1 MERDQVGFEWR
12 GARRFQRR
20 AGGRQGAAMMRR
32 PHLLQAG
39 VILIAALVLALPV
52 LAQQQPTPLELQV
65 DQDFLFDVRADME
78 TLADEVFGIETRP
91 EGWRA
96 NFEAA
101 SAAMA
106 PDLWYDSE
114 LLADAVF
121 GAGARP
127 ANWLGAT
134 TTSLAAL
141 ARNTRH
147 DLELMA
153 TAVFESTARPE
164 TWRGA
169 AAIFSCDR
177 TLQNLV
183 SVLGSFYRILPQTPD
198 SALNFCASLQAEIED
213 EVINILFGTPGE
225 DGTLTNINDL
235 LSGVRGDLERTVD
248 ERLGLNTRP
257 PGYVG
262 NRDASTPS
270 FTGDLFLDLETM
282 ADLQFGQGE
291 RPAGWIGV
299 LSTSPGANYL
309 ALRHDVELF
318 TDETL
323 GVGIRPPGWQG
334 VDPLERCLPQVNQL
348 ARLVTA
354 NFDVTFNDLDPAAPD
369 FCAQVEAS
377 ANAFVE
383 NPPVIDVVEAEQR
396 FNATSNYAF
405 SYLDVAA
412 LDYMGIIP
420 GGVPLRAVYRN
431 FGDSNMMFVAG
442 EDFALYV
449 DRRFTTLPET
459 VFNSLPTLE
468 GINPIAF
475 CDARWCNGPGPTPTP
490 TGSGPLEAVLFAATP
505 VATPNPNL
513 LEATKQLVSWN
524 FVRVTYIQ
532 DNPATRSAQVTLELC
547 QQPAANAV
555 GCEPALT
562 VFNTQT
568 AAFFPPIAQFNGLNV
583 FELPYGYNTNVVI
596 ESQNFFANDVWISD
610 PTIR

>member
-1 MERDQVGFEWR
+1 
-12 GARRFQRR
+12 
-20 AGGRQGAAMMRR
+20 MRR
-32 PHLLQAG
+32 PQFLRACVLA
-39 VILIAALVLALPV
+39 IAALALVVPAF
-52 LAQQQPTPLELQV
+52 AQRQPTPLELQIN
-65 DQDFLFDVRADME
+65 QDFLFDVRSDME
-78 TLADEVFGIETRP
+78 ALADVVFGIETRP
-91 EGWRA
+91 EDWRS
-96 NFEAA
+96 NFESA
-101 SAAMA
+101 SASMA

-114 LLADAVF
+114 LLADTVF
-121 GAGARP
+121 GVSTRP

-147 DLELMA
+147 DLEILA
-153 TAVFESTARPE
+153 TAAFQSTARPE

-169 AAIFSCDR
+169 AANFACDR

-183 SVLGSFYRILPQTPD
+183 SVLGTFYRILPQTPG
-198 SALNFCASLQAEIED
+198 SALNYCAALQAEIED
-213 EVINILFGTPGE
+213 EVINILFGTPGG
-225 DGTLTNINDL
+225 DGALVNVNDL

-248 ERLGLNTRP
+248 ELLGLNTRP

-262 NRDASTPS
+262 NRDASTPG

-282 ADLQFGQGE
+282 ADLQFGLGE
-291 RPAGWIGV
+291 RPEGWIGV
-299 LSTSPGANYL
+299 LSTSPGANYF

-323 GVGIRPPGWQG
+323 GFGVRTPGWQG
-334 VDPLERCLPQVNQL
+334 TDPLERCEPQVMQL
-348 ARLVTA
+348 ARIVKD
-354 NFDVTFNDLDPAAPD
+354 NFDVSFDDLDPAAAD

-377 ANAFVE
+377 ANAVVE
-383 NPPVIDVVEAEQR
+383 NPPVVDVVEGEDR

-405 SYLDVAA
+405 AYLDVAA
-412 LDYMGIIP
+412 LEYMGIVP
-420 GGVPLRAVYRN
+420 GGVPIRAVYRN
-431 FGDSNMMFVAG
+431 FGASEMMFVAG

-468 GINPIAF
+468 GVRPITF

-505 VATPNPNL
+505 VATPNPGM

-524 FVRVTYIQ
+524 YVRVTYIQ

-547 QQPAANAV
+547 QQPAANAA
-555 GCEPALT
+555 GCEPVMT

-583 FELPYGYNTNVVI
+583 FELPYGYSTNVVI
-596 ESQNFFANDVWISD
+596 ESQNLFANDVWISD